1 MVINGNFLHIL
12 YHMASS
18 IHCFMLSEL
27 TNPADICYNFRYV
40 ERNGRT
46 TGNPWSLRQI
56 GVYEKYD
63 SLKDSSTWILI
74 SASETAREALDDIRL
89 TDQPDDSRCLTETTM
104 FHTVLIAAVSREW
117 RKYLEHLQVELD
129 ILVSP
134 HHSASYYYAIKTR
147 EG

>member
-1 MVINGNFLHIL
+1 METFFGFFIIWQVQKKNSL
-12 YHMASS
+12 
-18 IHCFMLSEL
+18 MLSEL

-40 ERNGRT
+40 EQNGRT

-63 SLKDSSTWILI
+63 SLKDVSIWILI
-74 SASETAREALDDIRL
+74 SASETAREALDDIKL
-89 TDQPDDSRCLTETTM
+89 TNQPVDSRCLTETNM
-104 FHTVLIAAVSREW
+104 FHAVLIAAVSREW

-134 HHSASYYYAIKTR
+134 HHSAFYCYAIKKK
-147 EG
+147 